1 MATEVLIPKLGMT
14 MTEGTVA
21 EWHVTDGAEVKQG
34 EPIYR
39 LETEKIEMEIE
50 AEASGIVR
58 LVAAEGATLECGQ
71 VVAYILAP
79 GEALPSGQAAAG
91 SAAAAATPAAAAPAP
106 QAPAASTQ
114 PSAGDGRVAATPA
127 ARRVAQER
135 GIDISL
141 VTGTG
146 PGGRV
151 TEEDVKNF
159 VPAEAPA
166 AAAPPTATA
175 AGEVVASPVARK
187 LAESLGVDLQRV
199 RGTGPGG
206 RITREDVE
214 AAAAGTAASAA
225 APAPAA
231 PPAASAPAAPPAAS
245 APAAP
250 PVAAGPQRRPG
261 ETVPIRG
268 IRKVIFQRMHASL
281 QEMAQLTLAM
291 EVWMDEAV
299 KLRTQL
305 IVEWEPEGVRPSYT
319 DFVIKAVAKALR
331 RHPTMNSEARGN
343 EIYLHPDVH
352 VGMAVALDEGLVVP
366 VVRDAD
372 VISLKDLAQETSR
385 LAAAAR
391 AGTLGPDDYAGGTFS
406 VTTLGMYGVDMFTP
420 IINSPNVGIL
430 GVGRIH
436 DGIAWEG
443 DRPIKRQQMTL
454 SLTWDHRVIDGAPA
468 AEFVQTVKALLESP
482 YRLLV

>member
-1 MATEVLIPKLGMT
+1 
-14 MTEGTVA
+14 
-21 EWHVTDGAEVKQG
+21 
-34 EPIYR
+34 
-39 LETEKIEMEIE
+39 
-50 AEASGIVR
+50 
-58 LVAAEGATLECGQ
+58 
-71 VVAYILAP
+71 
-79 GEALPSGQAAAG
+79 
-91 SAAAAATPAAAAPAP
+91 
-106 QAPAASTQ
+106 
-114 PSAGDGRVAATPA
+114 VAATPA

-166 AAAPPTATA
+166 APAAEP

-231 PPAASAPAAPPAAS
+231 PPAAPAAR
-245 APAAP
+245 

-261 ETVPIRG
+261 QTVPIRG
-268 IRKVIFQRMHASL
+268 IRKVIFQRMHTSL

-305 IVEWEPEGVRPSYT
+305 IAEWEPEGVRPSYT

-331 RHPTMNSEARGN
+331 RHPNMNSEARGN

-366 VVRDAD
+366 VIRDAD

-436 DGIAWEG
+436 DGVAWEG

>member
-58 LVAAEGATLECGQ
+58 LVAPEGATLECGQ

-79 GEALPSGQAAAG
+79 GEAVPAGLASAG
-91 SAAAAATPAAAAPAP
+91 SAAAAATPTAAGPAP
-106 QAPAASTQ
+106 QAPAAAAQ
-114 PSAGDGRVAATPA
+114 ASAGNGRVAATPA
-127 ARRVAQER
+127 ARRLAQER

-166 AAAPPTATA
+166 AAAPLTATA

-214 AAAAGTAASAA
+214 AAAAGTAAPVAP
-225 APAPAA
+225 PAPAA
-231 PPAASAPAAPPAAS
+231 PPAAPAARPA
-245 APAAP
+245 
-250 PVAAGPQRRPG
+250 AAGPQRRPG
-261 ETVPIRG
+261 DTVPIRG

-305 IVEWEPEGVRPSYT
+305 VAEWEPEGVRPSYT

-331 RHPTMNSEARGN
+331 RHPNMNSEARGN

-366 VVRDAD
+366 VIRDAD

-436 DGIAWEG
+436 DGVAWEG
-443 DRPIKRQQMTL
+443 DRPTRRQQMTL